1 MSPDVDEPREGLDAA
16 PAEAAS
22 AAPGG
27 GSGQRSVARVFA
39 RRMLTVVRPE
49 DLLLVAWILV
59 VTPLL
64 ATAQG
69 GAPFEL
75 AGEHSPLVGGL
86 YLVVAAG
93 AVACLLTRGR
103 GEPLPDLGPHLT
115 PRTYARFPFMVAV
128 GVIAGEGAESLGIPA
143 GDPLMAAIFVAAIVG
158 VMIPGRLPVLEPSV
172 RRALV
177 MPSVLVGAS
186 IFEGFMGEIWEGITP
201 GEILAG
207 FQGTEPSFVAFILVL
222 LAFASLAFYAMLVFA
237 PRQVADAEGSWS
249 VWGVRFALFLASVI
263 LGVGWVRIFA

>member
-1 MSPDVDEPREGLDAA
+1 MNEPREGLDPA
-16 PAEAAS
+16 PADTAS
-22 AAPGG
+22 PALGG
-27 GSGQRSVARVFA
+27 GSRERSVARVLA
-39 RRMLTVVRPE
+39 KRMLRVVRPE

-69 GAPFEL
+69 GGRPFEL

-93 AVACLLTRGR
+93 AVACLLTRGSR
-103 GEPLPDLGPHLT
+103 EPLPDLGPHLT

-128 GVIAGEGAESLGIPA
+128 SVIAGEGAESLGFRS
-143 GDPLMAAIFVAAIVG
+143 GDPLMAAVFVAAIVG

-177 MPSVLVGAS
+177 LPSVLVGTS
-186 IFEGFMGEIWEGITP
+186 IFEGFMAEIWEGITLR
-201 GEILAG
+201 EILAG
-207 FQGTEPSFVAFILVL
+207 FQGTEASFVAFILVL

-237 PRQVADAEGSWS
+237 PRQVAEVEGSWF